1 MKNALFL
8 FVLSFRFIGASN
20 LSYGQS
26 KESLKRQQF
35 VSEFIEAVNVKK
47 KNRII
52 KCIDRNNV
60 SKYLDGIHKGN
71 KDEFLSDFFKG
82 LALTTN
88 EYSRIPLDKIFDIRL
103 SELNELQEG
112 IAECKII
119 LKTPEDNILTVL
131 YLKSLKKKGKFA
143 FVPAQR

>member
-1 MKNALFL
+1 MERLRNLYVGIVLFL
-8 FVLSFRFIGASN
+8 A
-20 LSYGQS
+20 
-26 KESLKRQQF
+26 
-35 VSEFIEAVNVKK
+35 
-47 KNRII
+47 
-52 KCIDRNNV
+52 
-60 SKYLDGIHKGN
+60 
-71 KDEFLSDFFKG
+71 DFFKG

-88 EYSRIPLDKIFDIRL
+88 EYSRVPLDKIFDIRL

-119 LKTPEDNILTVL
+119 LKTPEDDILTVL

>member
-71 KDEFLSDFFKG
+71 KDEFLCDFFKG

-88 EYSRIPLDKIFDIRL
+88 EYSRVPLDKIFDIRL

-119 LKTPEDNILTVL
+119 LKTPEDDILTVH